1 MTRTSAASSLLGFVV
16 TFLLIPAAVTTASAQ
31 GILVQATY
39 GLDIVRFS
47 AAEGDAVFDRAR
59 PALAA
64 SVAGF
69 VAPHVTA
76 GLEIDAGRTSTVDR
90 TVSLSIAGRPATVTT
105 SYTIRRRTVSALV
118 GVHTRPDARVVF
130 GAYGGLAFSSVR
142 REIASNAPPIVLATP
157 PAPSVFTD
165 RTADPI
171 AGADVAVRLTS
182 AVAVVAAV
190 RAQELALTG
199 DLRGF
204 SIRSGA
210 GVRLTLPPH

>member
-1 MTRTSAASSLLGFVV
+1 MIMVC
-16 TFLLIPAAVTTASAQ
+16 LIAGAETTASAQ

-39 GLDIVRFS
+39 GVDIARFS
-47 AAEGDAVFDRAR
+47 GAEGDAVFDAER
-59 PALAA
+59 PAVAA
-64 SVAGF
+64 GVAGF
-69 VAPHVTA
+69 VTPHLTA
-76 GLEIDAGRTSTVDR
+76 GLEIDAGRTSTADR
-90 TVSLSIAGRPATVTT
+90 IVSLSVAGRPATVTT
-105 SYTIRRRTVSALV
+105 SYSMRRSTVSALV
-118 GVHTRPDARVVF
+118 GVHTRPDGRVVF

-142 REIASNAPPIVLATP
+142 REIASNAPPVVLATP

-171 AGADVAVRLTS
+171 AGADVAVRLSS
-182 AVAVVAAV
+182 ALAVVAAV

-199 DLRGF
+199 DLHGF